1 MESPNSCGILITAE
15 QIILYSVPV
24 VSIESQTSNKVEQR
38 TAWWNDAQ
46 VLRMYRW
53 HRWMLGSDTTIPAC
67 WPQGLGPTQRSVCV
81 CRIAPTNLILLAI
94 LLARSSKR
102 NSHAVE
108 GVMLLWCLQARISR
122 TRTVSGI
129 WFHVLGQHI
138 ITNKKA
144 GSGHLSNK

>member
-1 MESPNSCGILITAE
+1 MCNFN
-15 QIILYSVPV
+15 YSWAD
-24 VSIESQTSNKVEQR
+24 SSLLGSSSANWISDLQTRSSKQC
-38 TAWWNDAQ
+38 TAWWHDAQ

-102 NSHAVE
+102 NSHAEE

-122 TRTVSGI
+122 TWTVSGI